1 VEITKKPSN
10 KPSNKTSRDAS
21 LTRPNPAK
29 SGVVNPNGF
38 AVHHHIHRFT
48 DKMFCPNC
56 NITYPEF
63 TTQYF
68 SPNRQEGAC
77 PHCHG
82 IGEVL
87 QVDFD
92 KIIEPT
98 SPLRDAILPRRDS
111 NLGQAILKRLTE
123 KYAMHL
129 DTPRKDQPERFL
141 HIILNGDNELIRV
154 PAGGKRTSMYY
165 QGMEEIIKEQYAK
178 GLLTVDFQAMLDMRP
193 CPECFGSKLKKESLH
208 VFLTFPKEAGKLIE
222 KLPSFKDFFIMQ
234 PELPFAR
241 PVDDGR
247 FKINIRDLQ
256 KIQLSEL

>member
-1 VEITKKPSN
+1 
-10 KPSNKTSRDAS
+10 
-21 LTRPNPAK
+21 
-29 SGVVNPNGF
+29 
-38 AVHHHIHRFT
+38 
-48 DKMFCPNC
+48 MFCPNC

-63 TTQYF
+63 TTQHF

-92 KIIEPT
+92 KIIDPT
-98 SPLRDAILPRRDS
+98 SPLRTAILPRRDS
-111 NLGQAILKRLTE
+111 NLGQAILKKLTE
-123 KYAMHL
+123 KYAMYL
-129 DTPRKDQPERFL
+129 DKAWKDQPERFL

-154 PAGGKRTSMYY
+154 PSGGKWVSMYY

-208 VFLTFPKEAGKLIE
+208 VFLTFPKKAGKLIE
-222 KLPSFKDFFIMQ
+222 QLPSFKDFFIMQ
-234 PELPFAR
+234 SELPFAR
-241 PVDDGR
+241 PVNDGR

>member
-1 VEITKKPSN
+1 
-10 KPSNKTSRDAS
+10 
-21 LTRPNPAK
+21 
-29 SGVVNPNGF
+29 
-38 AVHHHIHRFT
+38 
-48 DKMFCPNC
+48 MFCPNC

-63 TTQYF
+63 TTQHF

-87 QVDFD
+87 QVDFE
-92 KIIEPT
+92 KIIDPH
-98 SPLRDAILPRRDS
+98 SPLKDAVLPRRDS
-111 NLGQAILKRLTE
+111 NLGQAILRKLCE
-123 KYAMHL
+123 KYAMNL
-129 DTPRKDQPERFL
+129 EKVWSAQPERFL
-141 HIILNGDNELIRV
+141 HIVVHGDNELLRV

-178 GLLTVDFQAMLDMRP
+178 GLLTVDFQAMLDMKP

-208 VFLTFPKEAGKLIE
+208 VFLTFSKEKKKLIE
-222 KLPSFKDFFIMQ
+222 AMPSFNDFFINQ
-234 PELPFAR
+234 PEMPFAR
-241 PVDDGR
+241 PLNDGR

>member
-1 VEITKKPSN
+1 
-10 KPSNKTSRDAS
+10 
-21 LTRPNPAK
+21 
-29 SGVVNPNGF
+29 
-38 AVHHHIHRFT
+38 
-48 DKMFCPNC
+48 MFCPNC

-63 TTQYF
+63 TTQHF

-92 KIIEPT
+92 KIIEPS
-98 SPLRDAILPRRDS
+98 SPLKDAVLPRRDS
-111 NLGQAILKRLTE
+111 NLGQAILRKLAE
-123 KYAMHL
+123 KYSMNL
-129 DTPRKDQPERFL
+129 EKPRADQPEWFL
-141 HIILNGDNELIRV
+141 HIVVYGDNELLRV
-154 PAGGKRTSMYY
+154 PSGGKMTSMYY

-178 GLLTVDFQAMLDMRP
+178 GLLTVDFQAMLDMKS

-208 VFLTFPKEAGKLIE
+208 VFLTLSKDIAKQVEA
-222 KLPSFKDFFIMQ
+222 LPSFQKFFIMQ
-234 PELPFAR
+234 EELPFAR
-241 PVDDGR
+241 PLNDGR